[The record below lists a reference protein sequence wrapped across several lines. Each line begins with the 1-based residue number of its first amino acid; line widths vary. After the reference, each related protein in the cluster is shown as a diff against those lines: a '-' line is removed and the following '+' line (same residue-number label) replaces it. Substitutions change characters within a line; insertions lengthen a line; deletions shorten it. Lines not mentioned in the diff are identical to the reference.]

1 MIFIH
6 YISLYL
12 QYTDIYGCKYN
23 KKKWD
28 GQTFKSFFLTFC
40 IFHEN
45 DVRSRLQMTQ
55 IHPFFILA
63 HKCFFL
69 KKVSKYH
76 CLQINYW
83 YITICKI
90 TLPNMFTKKYHQITI
105 KHCTK
110 TQNCSQLHIEKI
122 RIRLLK
128 IVPKSHPT
136 KWALDAHSTG
146 NKCPSLVLSMP
157 ITWSL
162 SARVTGTQRPAN
174 VLIPNFSC
182 LSSILFLVNINIL
195 YKLKR

>member
-1 MIFIH
+1 MMRGAAYKWRRFTH
-6 YISLYL
+6 SLSSH
-12 QYTDIYGCKYN
+12 IN
-23 KKKWD
+23 
-28 GQTFKSFFLTFC
+28 
-40 IFHEN
+40 
-45 DVRSRLQMTQ
+45 V
-55 IHPFFILA
+55 
-63 HKCFFL
+63 FFL

-83 YITICKI
+83 YITICKM
-90 TLPNMFTKKYHQITI
+90 TLPNMFTKKYHRSII
-105 KHCTK
+105 ISIEVSSNHHKALYK

-174 VLIPNFSC
+174 VLIPNYNC
-182 LSSILFLVNINIL
+182 QSSNLFLVNIDIL
-195 YKLKR
+195 NKLER